1 MIIILKEDYFDK
13 SLKMFLFLFVLG
25 TEIVSGLVTNVASML
40 WKWLWSLQ
48 TSTTTTATTKSG
60 KTTSKKFVCT
70 LLYDLTV
77 KVSKF
82 QLP

>member
-40 WKWLWSLQ
+40 WKLLWSLQ
-48 TSTTTTATTKSG
+48 TSTTTTTTTKSG
-60 KTTSKKFVCT
+60 KTTHNQKKNVIH
-70 LLYDLTV
+70 LYYDLVV
-77 KVSKF
+77 KV
-82 QLP
+82 